1 VPTVG
6 AVFQQ
11 TWLAAGLRVR
21 SQATLAG
28 AMPFAVSATFLRGV
42 ESSGGGELLFRVIRV
57 EVFSSSSRFLRSIPQ
72 VKRAAQ
78 CSQFW
83 LWIFRRDKISQIRGL
98 KFTAL
103 TRLSL

>member
-1 VPTVG
+1 
-6 AVFQQ
+6 
-11 TWLAAGLRVR
+11 
-21 SQATLAG
+21 
-28 AMPFAVSATFLRGV
+28 VSATFLRGV